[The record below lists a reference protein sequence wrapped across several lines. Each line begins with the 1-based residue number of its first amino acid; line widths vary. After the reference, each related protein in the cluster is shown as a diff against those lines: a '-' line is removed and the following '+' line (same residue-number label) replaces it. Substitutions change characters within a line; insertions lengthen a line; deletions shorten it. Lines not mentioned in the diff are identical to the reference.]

1 MRVLVQIVVAT
12 VFLLPAL
19 HAADDSGP
27 REVAQTF
34 YDGYMKV
41 VAANGDRDAYVLD
54 SNLLTKGFKAAYEQM
69 MKIGFESDPVICGQM
84 YPDDGFAA
92 GSPQIDGDRATVPMT
107 SRGDPIKHSFD
118 VRLKNVDGSWLIS
131 DTNDLKADVEDS

>member
-1 MRVLVQIVVAT
+1 MRVLPPIVVAA
-12 VFLLPAL
+12 VFLLHAL

-41 VAANGDRDAYVLD
+41 VAANGDRDAYVRGSDLV
-54 SNLLTKGFKAAYEQM
+54 TKGFKAAYEQM

-92 GSPQIDGDRATVPMT
+92 SPAQVDGDRATVTMT
-107 SRGDPIKHSFD
+107 SRGDPMKHSFD